1 MTIRDYIESEGIEGA
16 ECVSLLSTYGWTYE
30 EMMAEG
36 LVDASD
42 LPIRDNE
49 PLDPDDMPKPISDEE
64 WARKCAE
71 AIEF

>member
-42 LPIRDNE
+42 LPIRVD
-49 PLDPDDMPKPISDEE
+49 DRGPDDYDEPITKEE
-64 WARKCAE
+64 WEKECAE